1 MDFYSCIISTAAFLL
16 PEKERKEKE
25 KNPNKQKR
33 GKKKRARFKFLNISL
48 NNNELPK
55 IGMLPRRIWARVA
68 DAHPWK
74 CFKARIDGNLSS
86 LV

>member
-25 KNPNKQKR
+25 KNPNKK
-33 GKKKRARFKFLNISL
+33 GEKKKRARFKFLNISL